1 MMYDSHPTIFC
12 RVFDRY
18 TGTKQTIPFRRKLAA
33 GRGNVGGLWRGDESF
48 HAPCEHTARHRDRG
62 IDDPEDLKLGL
73 VERLDEVVDLWIRS
87 DDFGVDDDLDVD
99 MLPTFRSR
107 RISSDSFVQQ
117 EINDTKSWIRRVLHR
132 KDDFELV
139 ARVLER

>member
-1 MMYDSHPTIFC
+1 MMYDPDTAILC
-12 RVFDRY
+12 RMFDRY
-18 TGTKQTIPFRRKLAA
+18 TGTKQTIPFRRELATGRGIA
-33 GRGNVGGLWRGDESF
+33 GGLGRGNESF
-48 HAPCEHTARHRDRG
+48 HAPCEHTACHGDRS
-62 IDDPEDLKLGL
+62 IYHPKDLKLGL
-73 VERLDEVVDLWIRS
+73 GKRLDEVVDLWVGS

-99 MLPTFRSR
+99 MLPAFRSR